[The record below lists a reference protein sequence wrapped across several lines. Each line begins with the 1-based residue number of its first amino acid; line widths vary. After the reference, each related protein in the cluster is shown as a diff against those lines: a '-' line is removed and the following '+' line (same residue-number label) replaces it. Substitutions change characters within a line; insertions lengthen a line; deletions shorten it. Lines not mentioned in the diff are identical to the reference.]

1 MYHQKS
7 VSRREARKIF
17 SMVTPEIAFTVVSF
31 KFMAHRKIFLCAILI
46 KAHGVM
52 THITHENRLVIIH
65 ITMSNCAYR
74 MHVRHIFVLGLF
86 FVTEKDLKT
95 TSKFKMDSS
104 GRSILTIL
112 RHCNRLKEVRSKG
125 LVRYAASA

>member
-1 MYHQKS
+1 
-7 VSRREARKIF
+7 
-17 SMVTPEIAFTVVSF
+17 
-31 KFMAHRKIFLCAILI
+31 
-46 KAHGVM
+46 
-52 THITHENRLVIIH
+52 
-65 ITMSNCAYR
+65 